1 MAAYAHYVAHI
12 IIKGKDLIKG
22 LVVFDNYL
30 HTQIKRWGGGY
41 FAALRVRGDV
51 MENLAN
57 AVESRPIT
65 EYAILILAPLGMSNK
80 TMKQQQQ

>member
-30 HTQIKRWGGGY
+30 HTQIKRWGGVI
-41 FAALRVRGDV
+41 LRHCER
-51 MENLAN
+51 E
-57 AVESRPIT
+57 ET
-65 EYAILILAPLGMSNK
+65 
-80 TMKQQQQ
+80 